1 MPIAIQGKRI
11 LLTGVSGFLGRVVC
25 HQIIQH
31 GGYVTGMDRNPP
43 EAIEQ
48 AAEPTLMLPQ
58 DFIQLDLTSPNL
70 SDILARQHFDAIFH
84 LAGFVYF
91 AHSVK
96 TPALDFNQNLVAT
109 FNLLEALRSS
119 GFSGCL
125 VYASTAAVYGEPR
138 QVPIDEETATRP
150 ISPYGASKLAA
161 EEYIRVFSQCYGFQS
176 AIARIF
182 SLYGP
187 RQKKQVVFD
196 ILRKTLLSDEPI
208 QLFGN
213 GCEMRDFVYVNDAAR
228 ALLLLADR
236 AEIGAPIFN
245 VCSAQGITI
254 RDLATLIVTLAD
266 RNPDRIVFTGDRRS
280 GDPIHWIG
288 CNKKLLGTGFSLE
301 RSLSDGLLETLGWFQ
316 TCIAARGIKS

>member
-1 MPIAIQGKRI
+1 MAIAIQGKRI
-11 LLTGVSGFLGRVVC
+11 LITGVSGFLGRVVC
-25 HQIIQH
+25 QQLRKH

-43 EAIEQ
+43 EAKEP
-48 AAEPTLMLPQ
+48 AAEPLMLPQ

-70 SDILARQHFDAIFH
+70 SDLLARQHFDAVFH

-91 AHSVK
+91 ADSVK

-119 GFSGCL
+119 GFSGRL

-150 ISPYGASKLAA
+150 ISPYGVSKLAA

-187 RQKKQVVFD
+187 RQQKQVIFD
-196 ILRKTLLSDEPI
+196 ILCKTLLSDEAI
-208 QLFGN
+208 ELFGD
-213 GCEMRDFVYVNDAAR
+213 GCEMRDFVHVSDAAR
-228 ALLLLADR
+228 ALIWLANE
-236 AEIGAPIFN
+236 AKINAPIFN
-245 VCSAQGITI
+245 VCSAEGITI

-266 RNPDRIVFTGDRRS
+266 RHPDRIVFTGDRRS

-288 CNKKLLGTGFSLE
+288 CNQKLLATGFSLE
-301 RSLSDGLLETLGWFQ
+301 RSLSDGLSETVAWFRREFYIQ
-316 TCIAARGIKS
+316 SG